1 MLFKEERRRL
11 IKGTSTSAQQ
21 ESIWHRANGVL
32 AKDQHSLLV
41 GILLGAVALV
51 LTYIESGYEYAMI
64 TAVTFAGLGIQLRM
78 FIALLNV
85 VERGFRGG
93 MDRGEL
99 VLGSRLLVLAISIQV
114 ITKVPLTATTA
125 FTAVVALLLFVATK
139 ILMKLRSS

>member
-1 MLFKEERRRL
+1 M
-11 IKGTSTSAQQ
+11 
-21 ESIWHRANGVL
+21 
-32 AKDQHSLLV
+32 